1 MNIIVFGA
9 TGPSGRL
16 IVEQALEQGHD
27 VTAVARNPDAVKI
40 QNEKLTVVKGDI
52 LDPSAVENAISGKDA
67 VLSAL
72 GVRKLGKNTIL
83 SDGTKNIIT
92 AMEKH
97 GVKRL
102 VCMTSLGVGDS
113 KDQPAWVFRAIIRP
127 LLLRNV
133 FIDKEEQERLVKASH
148 LDWIIVR
155 PAGLTNGPRTGV
167 YRDWIGEPSSP
178 ITSRISRADVAD
190 FMLKQLTDDTYL
202 RRTPGQSY

>member
-1 MNIIVFGA
+1 MNIVIFGA

-27 VTAVARNPDAVKI
+27 VTAFVRNPAALSIHNK
-40 QNEKLTVVKGDI
+40 KLSVVKGDI
-52 LDPSAVENAISGKDA
+52 LDPASVEGAVAGREA

-83 SDGTKNIIT
+83 SDGTRNVIT
-92 AMEKH
+92 AMQKH
-97 GVKRL
+97 GVKRF

-113 KDQPAWVFRAIIRP
+113 EDQPAKIFRYLIKPVF
-127 LLLRNV
+127 LRNIFV
-133 FIDKEEQERLVKASH
+133 DKELQERLVMESG

-167 YRDWIGEPSSP
+167 YKHWVGETKEP
-178 ITSRISRADVAD
+178 ITSRISRADVAE
-190 FMLKQLTDDTYL
+190 FILKQLADDTFL
-202 RRTPGQSY
+202 RKTPGQSY

>member
-1 MNIIVFGA
+1 MNIIIFGA

-16 IVEQALEQGHD
+16 IVEQALEQGHN
-27 VTAVARNPDAVKI
+27 VTAFARNPDAVKI
-40 QNEKLTVVKGDI
+40 HNDKLTVIKGDI

-83 SDGTKNIIT
+83 SEGTKNIIA
-92 AMEKH
+92 AMENH

-113 KDQPAWVFRAIIRP
+113 KDQPAWLFRAIIRP

-133 FIDKEEQERLVKASH
+133 FIDKEEQERLVKASK

-155 PAGLTNGPRTGV
+155 PAGLTNGPRTGSYKHWV
-167 YRDWIGEPSSP
+167 GELKAP
-178 ITSRISRADVAD
+178 ITNRISRADVAD
-190 FMLKQLTDDTYL
+190 FMLKQLTDETYL
-202 RRTPGQSY
+202 RKTPGQSY